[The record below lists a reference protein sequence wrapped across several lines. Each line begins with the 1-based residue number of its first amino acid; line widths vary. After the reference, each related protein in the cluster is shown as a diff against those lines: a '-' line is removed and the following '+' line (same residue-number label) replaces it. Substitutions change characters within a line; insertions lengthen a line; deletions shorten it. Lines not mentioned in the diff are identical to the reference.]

1 MSKHFKNGTGGQPGA
16 NGHGMSKDLVIRL
29 AESILAEPRTRHLG
43 HTLIPSREAVEEMV
57 ELIRQLMFPGYF
69 GRRGLTA
76 QNIGLHVEEL
86 ISRITLQMQDQ
97 IASVLGYISEEDKE
111 PCDGVVGHEA
121 CQARAEELT
130 TEFLE
135 TLPRIRSLLAL
146 DVQAAFDGDPAADHT
161 DETVIC
167 YPGIDAIFSH
177 RIAHVLYALNVP
189 LLPRIIQEMAHSR
202 TGIDIHPGARID
214 ESFFI
219 DHGGGVVIGETT
231 QIGTH
236 VRIYQGVTLGARR
249 FEKDDSGRIVH
260 GPRKRHP
267 TIGSRVTIYAGAV
280 ILGGDTTIG
289 DDCVISGSVF
299 LVKSVPAGHMV
310 RQVSPEL
317 VLRSQGDLMQSDHT
331 EGGG

>member
-1 MSKHFKNGTGGQPGA
+1 MNAEQETPA
-16 NGHGMSKDLVIRL
+16 HGVSKDLVNRL
-29 AESILAEPRTRHLG
+29 AESILEEPRTRHLG
-43 HTLIPSREAVEEMV
+43 HTKIPSREALSQVV
-57 ELIRQLMFPGYF
+57 ELLRQLMFPGYF

-86 ISRITLQMQDQ
+86 ISRITLQLQDQ
-97 IASVLGYISEEDKE
+97 IASVLGYISDEDSENCDE
-111 PCDGVVGHEA
+111 PVGQEA
-121 CQARAEELT
+121 CQRRAQELT
-130 TEFLE
+130 AEFLE
-135 TLPRIRSLLAL
+135 ALPRIRALLAL
-146 DVQAAFDGDPAADHT
+146 DVQASYDGDPAADHT
-161 DETVIC
+161 DETIIC
-167 YPGIDAIFSH
+167 YPGVDAIFSH
-177 RIAHVLYALNVP
+177 RIAHELYALNVP

-231 QIGTH
+231 VIGRH
-236 VRIYQGVTLGARR
+236 VRLYQGVTLGARR
-249 FEKDDSGRIVH
+249 FEKDDLGRIVH

-267 TIGSRVTIYAGAV
+267 SIGNRVTIYAGAV
-280 ILGGDTTIG
+280 ILGGDTSIG

-317 VLRSQGDLMQSDHT
+317 VLRSQIDLLESEHA